1 VVTAIRASGSVTL
14 THNERSFTDLPTAF
28 ACTAEAQFCQN
39 NDVIHCL
46 LARVVFVGFDRPH
59 SLLGRP
65 RKRRGCNITA
75 GAVA

>member
-39 NDVIHCL
+39 NDVIHL
-46 LARVVFVGFDRPH
+46 FAGTRGF
-59 SLLGRP
+59 
-65 RKRRGCNITA
+65 RRL
-75 GAVA
+75 